1 MSAPT
6 LDAPATRPATGGAL
20 RARWWLCV
28 LLAAAAAC
36 GGAQPPADPAAGEA
50 PAESADRAR
59 VRAAA
64 GDTVSD
70 ESAGDGASCAAGGGA
85 SGSARDVLVISGS
98 RTVTA
103 DGTVRVELSPVYTYS
118 TRSPLGRRKPPGD
131 WVLDLLDGA
140 DGVLRSVEFATDTP
154 INDIDPSTY
163 QDSGALTEYWR
174 VLVDD
179 PPAYCSYRIRRGPLV
194 VVESTVS
201 PSAPTVTVTSPVAG
215 QTVEGTMTVMWS
227 ASDADGDDLTYHVHY
242 SSDGGD
248 TYSAIGVGLSE
259 TSLLVKSLEY
269 LEGSSQARV
278 RVIASDGTR
287 STTAESAIF
296 TLVSE
301 YGGRVVIGAARP
313 SDHPPVVGLS
323 RTNSPVLL

>member
-6 LDAPATRPATGGAL
+6 LDAPATQPATGGAL

-36 GGAQPPADPAAGEA
+36 SGAPPPADPASGEA

-59 VRAAA
+59 VRA
-64 GDTVSD
+64 
-70 ESAGDGASCAAGGGA
+70 EAGDGASCAAGGGA
-85 SGSARDVLVISGS
+85 SGPARDVLVISGS

-103 DGTVRVELSPVYTYS
+103 DGTVRVELRPVYTYS

-131 WVLDLLDGA
+131 WVLELLDGA
-140 DGVLRSVEFATDTP
+140 GGVVRSVEFATDTP

-174 VLVDD
+174 VLVAD
-179 PPAYCSYRIRRGPLV
+179 PPAYCSYRVKRGPLV

-215 QTVEGTMTVMWS
+215 QTVEGTTTVMWS

-248 TYSAIGVGLSE
+248 TYSAIGVGLSS
-259 TSLLVKSLEY
+259 TSEEVSLEY
-269 LEGSSQARV
+269 LKGSSQARV

-301 YGGRVVIGAARP
+301 HEDKWEVIGAARP
-313 SDHPPVVGLS
+313 SDRPPVVGLS
-323 RTNSPVLL
+323 RTNSPVLQ